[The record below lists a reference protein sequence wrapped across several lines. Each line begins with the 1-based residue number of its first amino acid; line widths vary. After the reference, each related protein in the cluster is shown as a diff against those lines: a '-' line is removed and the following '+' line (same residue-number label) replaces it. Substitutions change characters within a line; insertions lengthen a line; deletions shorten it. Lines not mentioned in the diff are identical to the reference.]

1 MLVVYP
7 LLGLGQRL
15 GGGDRLL
22 LSCGGAV
29 LVADEVEGER
39 TAGLGHGPQV
49 NGVAHHL
56 GHGHLGLQ
64 HGLAVSGGVHAHHA
78 AAALVQVAHHVAH
91 VVVGHGDLQL
101 TDGLHQHGLGLGQSG
116 LERQVGGQ
124 LERDLGGVHGVVGA
138 VHQGGLQEHH
148 GIAGQHA
155 VQAALAQALF
165 HGGEVVL
172 GHGAAEHVLLKDH
185 ILLLALGLED
195 NVNIA
200 ELAAAAGLLLIAALL
215 ADGAADLL
223 TVGHAGGIQLRVHA
237 EAALQL
243 AAQHVDLDVAGAGD
257 HGLVSL
263 GVVGDGEGG
272 VLLVQL
278 VQTGTQLLDLLLGLG
293 GDRPLVAG
301 GGKGQRRKL
310 HIGLGLAQAVAG
322 LDLVHLADGA
332 DVAAADLLG
341 LLGLLALHD
350 VQTAQLLGVAG
361 GHVVQGHI
369 AGDLAA
375 DDLDHG
381 ELAVLVGDGLEHEG
395 SGGAVGIVGH
405 LNRVAVVVLSGLGG
419 HIGSHGHQVHDG
431 LHQHLHAHTGD
442 GAAAQHGAHAALA
455 HADLQALGHVLG
467 GQLHGLEELLHQL
480 LIGAGGGLHQL
491 SAEGLHLVGHVGGN
505 SALALGVVGLVVQQ
519 VHDDGDGLVAVG
531 LGGHDGGNGGA
542 VLGLDGLDA
551 GCVVG
556 VGLLHAVDEHHA
568 GLLAQHLPGA
578 LHTHG
583 QAVLGVAHDDG
594 ALGSADGAHRLAG
607 EIEVAGSVHDVDLL
621 ALIHNG
627 GKGQGD
633 GDLAL
638 DLLGVVVAGGVAVGG
653 LAQTVDALGHKQHL
667 LDQRG
672 LAGPAVAQQ
681 RNIANVISSH
691 SGDVLPSFSSS
702 PPPTRLRTVAQCT
715 DYSLY
720 CRT

>member
-1 MLVVYP
+1 M
-7 LLGLGQRL
+7 G
-15 GGGDRLL
+15 
-22 LSCGGAV
+22 
-29 LVADEVEGER
+29 
-39 TAGLGHGPQV
+39 
-49 NGVAHHL
+49 
-56 GHGHLGLQ
+56 
-64 HGLAVSGGVHAHHA
+64 
-78 AAALVQVAHHVAH
+78 
-91 VVVGHGDLQL
+91 
-101 TDGLHQHGLGLGQSG
+101 
-116 LERQVGGQ
+116 
-124 LERDLGGVHGVVGA
+124 
-138 VHQGGLQEHH
+138 
-148 GIAGQHA
+148 
-155 VQAALAQALF
+155 
-165 HGGEVVL
+165 
-172 GHGAAEHVLLKDH
+172 
-185 ILLLALGLED
+185 
-195 NVNIA
+195 
-200 ELAAAAGLLLIAALL
+200 
-215 ADGAADLL
+215 
-223 TVGHAGGIQLRVHA
+223 
-237 EAALQL
+237 
-243 AAQHVDLDVAGAGD
+243 
-257 HGLVSL
+257 L
-263 GVVGDGEGG
+263 GVVGDGEGR

-278 VQTGTQLLDLLLGLG
+278 VQAGAQLLDLLLGLG
-293 GDRPLVAG
+293 RDGALVAG
-301 GGKGQRRKL
+301 GRKGQRRKL
-310 HIGLGLAQAVAG
+310 HIGLGLAQGVAG

-341 LLGLLALHD
+341 LLGLLALHG
-350 VQTAQLLGVAG
+350 VQTTQLFGVAG

-381 ELAVLVGDGLEHEG
+381 VLAVLVGDGLEHEG
-395 SGGAVGIVGH
+395 SGGAVGIVGD
-405 LNRVAVVVLSGLGG
+405 LNGVAVVVLGGLGG
-419 HIGSHGHQVHDG
+419 HVGGHGNQIHDG
-431 LHQHLHAHTGD
+431 LHQHVNAHAGE
-442 GAAAQHGAHAALA
+442 GGAAQHGAHAAVA
-455 HADLQALGHVLG
+455 HADLQTLGHVLG

-480 LIGAGGGLHQL
+480 LVGAGGGLHQL
-491 SAEGLHLVGHVGGN
+491 SAQSLHLVGHIAGDG
-505 SALALGVVGLVVQQ
+505 ALALGVVGLVVQQ
-519 VHDDGDGLVAVG
+519 VNDNGNGLVGIG
-531 LGGHDGGNGGA
+531 LGGHDGGDGGA
-542 VLGLDGLDA
+542 VLALDGLDA
-551 GCVVG
+551 GDVVG

-578 LHTHG
+578 LHAHG

-594 ALGSADGAHRLAG
+594 ALGGADGAHGLAG